1 MPWFVLAIR
10 IQSAPNPLQTTRIAK
25 QTYLQIGGLCMP
37 TERTLLL
44 TPDNHG

>member
-1 MPWFVLAIR
+1 MPWFALAIR
-10 IQSAPNPLQTTRIAK
+10 IQSAPNLLQTTRIAK